1 MLISIGLGVL
11 IIFLVARNFA
21 KPLKVKLESAVFN
34 ESDLWIVQSW
44 EDGKDYIYVGDTLGV
59 FKNESGI
66 SEPVLSIYEGELV
79 SEALDSGQEVPTGE
93 IVARVKVDIWK
104 IISDAFKRA
113 NYWWLLLSLVVSL
126 LSHASRAARWKMMF
140 KPLGHNVRFGNA
152 FGAVLVMYLANLAFP
167 RLGEVL
173 RCSILARFEKV
184 PIHKSLGTMIT
195 ERVVDVISLGVVF
208 VLCIILQRSIFIDF
222 YYNYMPQEQG
232 GYLKF
237 IILGGGLLF
246 FVAGFFLYRSGRL
259 PFGNKIKELAI
270 GLWDGIKS
278 VKDLE
283 KPWLFFAHSVFI
295 WVCYIVMI
303 TVCLKALPETSSV
316 TLLAGLPLLFFGG
329 IAMVAVQGGLGLYPY
344 FISKIILMY
353 GVVETTGYAF
363 GWVIWS
369 AQTALVIVAGVIA
382 FLFLTVFNKKQ
393 L

>member
-1 MLISIGLGVL
+1 
-11 IIFLVARNFA
+11 
-21 KPLKVKLESAVFN
+21 LESAAFN
-34 ESDLWIVQSW
+34 ESDSWTVQSIQ
-44 EDGKDYIYVGDTLGV
+44 EAADYVFMGDTLGV
-59 FKNESGI
+59 VENAEGRA
-66 SEPVLSIYEGELV
+66 EPVISIYEGDLV
-79 SEALDSGQEVPTGE
+79 EGLPAIGTAVPIGEV
-93 IVARVKVDIWK
+93 IAKVKVDIWK
-104 IISDAFKRA
+104 IIRDAFKRT
-113 NYWWLLLSLVVSL
+113 NYWWIVLSLVLSL
-126 LSHASRAARWKMMF
+126 LSHVSRAARWKMMF
-140 KPLGHNVRFGNA
+140 KPLGYNVRFGNA

-195 ERVVDVISLGVVF
+195 ERVVDVICLGVVF
-208 VLCIILQRSIFIDF
+208 IFCILLQRSIFVDF
-222 YYNYMPQEQG
+222 YNNYMPQGQG

-237 IILGGGLLF
+237 VILGGGALLML
-246 FVAGFFLYRSGRL
+246 AGFFLYRAGKL

-283 KPWLFFAHSVFI
+283 RPWVFFAHTVFI
-295 WVCYIVMI
+295 WSCYVLMI
-303 TVCLKALPETSSV
+303 TVCLEALPETSSI

-344 FISKIILMY
+344 FISKIMLMY
-353 GVVETTGYAF
+353 GVVETIGYAF

-369 AQTALVIVAGVIA
+369 AQTALVVVSGLIA
-382 FLFLTVFNKKQ
+382 FIMLTVLNKKQ

>member
-1 MLISIGLGVL
+1 
-11 IIFLVARNFA
+11 
-21 KPLKVKLESAVFN
+21 
-34 ESDLWIVQSW
+34 
-44 EDGKDYIYVGDTLGV
+44 
-59 FKNESGI
+59 
-66 SEPVLSIYEGELV
+66 
-79 SEALDSGQEVPTGE
+79 
-93 IVARVKVDIWK
+93 
-104 IISDAFKRA
+104 
-113 NYWWLLLSLVVSL
+113 
-126 LSHASRAARWKMMF
+126 
-140 KPLGHNVRFGNA
+140 
-152 FGAVLVMYLANLAFP
+152 
-167 RLGEVL
+167 
-173 RCSILARFEKV
+173 
-184 PIHKSLGTMIT
+184 MIT